1 MQLAAMRAYVKRRG
15 AQVVLKVEE
24 IGSGAKSRPRR
35 EELLRA
41 ARRREIDVIVVWRL
55 DRWGRSLVDL
65 INTLQELV
73 SLNVGSIARS

>member
-1 MQLAAMRAYVKRRG
+1 MRNYVAKQG
-15 AQVVLKVEE
+15 WKTALEVQDV
-24 IGSGAKSRPRR
+24 GSGASLRPKR
-35 EELLRA
+35 EELIKA
-41 ARRREIDVIVVWRL
+41 ARRHELDRIVVWRL